1 MVIRTLVDGG
11 LIMEDKSKKREESV
25 VLTSAN
31 SPELARKIKE
41 ASKKYMVR
49 NYNIYKALENK

>member
-1 MVIRTLVDGG
+1 MRNYLKGGFTMEEKTKKTEERVI
-11 LIMEDKSKKREESV
+11 
-25 VLTSAN
+25 LTSAN
-31 SPELARKIKE
+31 CPELARKIKE